1 MAVITLH
8 LPQKL
13 VFGNDCLSDFIK
25 DFTNRGF
32 KKALIVVDPFVE
44 SQTESFT
51 AELKTAGIKFSI
63 LNEITKEPTLNDFKK
78 WKEWAEDNSIDS
90 VIGIGGG
97 SVLDV
102 AKLIAALCHSGQT
115 VESAFGIGN
124 MQQRKLF
131 LACLPT
137 TAGTGSEVSPNAIL
151 LDENLNLKK
160 GIVSPFLV
168 PDCTYVDPIFTHT
181 VPPAVTAATGI
192 DALTHCIEAYANKF
206 AHPVTD
212 LLALEGI
219 RLIYQNL
226 EQAFNNGSDAQA
238 RENVTLGSLYGGMCL
253 GPVNTAA
260 VHALAYPLGG
270 EYHIAH
276 GISNALLLPHVL
288 QANLKSGVTRY
299 AKIAETI
306 GVRTNQSSLRVANE
320 GILRIAELCKNV
332 GIPDKLTDFGVAK
345 EDIPNLAKSALT
357 VQRLLKNNLRELSG
371 PDIEEIY
378 SKLF

>member
-1 MAVITLH
+1 MISFN

-13 VFGNDCLSDFIK
+13 VFGNHCFGDFIAY
-25 DFTNRGF
+25 FVSQGF

-44 SQTESFT
+44 AQLESLT
-51 AELKTAGIKFSI
+51 NALQAAGIGFSI
-63 LNEITKEPTLNDFKK
+63 LNEITNEPSLGDFKK
-78 WKEWAEDNSIDS
+78 WNAQAEEEAIDS

-102 AKLIAALCHSGQT
+102 AKLIAAFCHSGQT

-124 MQQRKLF
+124 VRQRKLF

-151 LDENLNLKK
+151 LDESDMLKK

-168 PDCTYVDPIFTHT
+168 PHCTYVDPIFTYS
-181 VPPAVTAATGI
+181 VPPSVTAATGI

-226 EQAFNNGSDAQA
+226 EQAFINGSDAEA
-238 RENVTLGSLYGGMCL
+238 RENVALGSLYGGMCL

-260 VHALAYPLGG
+260 VHALSYPLGG
-270 EYHIAH
+270 GYHIAH

-288 QANLKSGVTRY
+288 KANLKSGVTRY

-306 GVRTNQSSLRVANE
+306 GVRTNQSSLRIARE
-320 GILRIAELCKNV
+320 GILRIAELCKKV
-332 GIPDKLTDFGVAK
+332 GIPDKLTEFGVHK
-345 EDIPNLAKSALT
+345 EDLPSLAKSAFT
-357 VQRLLKNNLRELSG
+357 VQRLLKNNLRELTEA
-371 PDIEEIY
+371 DILKIY
-378 SKLF
+378 LKLF